1 MTLLYQVMIHP
12 SFCYY
17 GIVVIMYFALFVC
30 KNKIDYPKIKTLRT
44 VEISITN

>member
-17 GIVVIMYFALFVC
+17 GIIVIMYFALFVC
-30 KNKIDYPKIKTLRT
+30 KNKIDKTLRP
-44 VEISITN
+44 VEISIAN